1 MREINL
7 EVITKEVER
16 LCIEANYYIG
26 KDVLEKLKNA
36 YETEESEVAKTI
48 LGQII
53 ENDKIAFEENLPI
66 CQDTGLAVIFLE
78 IGTEVKINGD
88 IYEAINEGVRRG
100 YENGYLRKS
109 AVRHPIDRVN
119 TKDNTPAIIH
129 TKLIPNSDKIKIIMA
144 PKGGGSENMSTVK
157 MMKPADGE
165 EGIKKFVV
173 DFVKNAG
180 GNPCPPIVI
189 GIGLGGTFEKA
200 ALLAKEAL
208 LRDLDDESSNPI
220 DAKLEK
226 EILELINKTGVGA
239 MGIGGIN
246 TALAV
251 KVNSFPCHIASMPVA
266 ININCHVARHK
277 SVII

>member
-88 IYEAINEGVRRG
+88 IYEAINKGVRRG

-173 DFVKNAG
+173 DFIKNAG

-226 EILELINKTGVGA
+226 EILELVNKTGVGA

>member
-109 AVRHPIDRVN
+109 AVRHPIDRIN

-226 EILELINKTGVGA
+226 EILELVNKTGVGA

>member
-226 EILELINKTGVGA
+226 EILELVNKTGVGA

>member
-1 MREINL
+1 MREISL
-7 EVITKEVER
+7 EVVTKEVER

-26 KDVLEKLKNA
+26 EDVLKKLKSA

-129 TKLIPNSDKIKIIMA
+129 TKLIPNSDKVKIIMA

-165 EGIKKFVV
+165 EGIKKFIV

-220 DAKLEK
+220 DARLEK
-226 EILELINKTGVGA
+226 EILELVNKTGVGA